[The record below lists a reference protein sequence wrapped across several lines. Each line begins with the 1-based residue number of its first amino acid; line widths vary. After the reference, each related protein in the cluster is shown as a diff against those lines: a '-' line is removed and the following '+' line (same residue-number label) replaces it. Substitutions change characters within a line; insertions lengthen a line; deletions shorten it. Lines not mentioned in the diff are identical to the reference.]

1 MWGPQD
7 SVQLV
12 NITTISLG
20 FIVVITIVRWGY
32 KPTYNVLGAPHCDNV
47 AEGYVQGDIAAN
59 CPGAPSP
66 LRAVQQV
73 SAQFAGDCEDVQQE
87 VWCRMVGSRGQFF
100 LKTRRTL
107 RGHLVWTCFF
117 ICMCWDPV
125 NQHVFFIV
133 DLKMERAQF
142 QRFGN
147 HHIAE
152 YNDHTATWLNP
163 PIEIISYDPY
173 FVHEILTMLVECCLQ
188 PLWGKLHFYR
198 AVLTIPLSGQRADA
212 GSLWPQE
219 QGAWV
224 FLLGDG

>member
-32 KPTYNVLGAPHCDNV
+32 KPTYNVLGAPHCGNV

-87 VWCRMVGSRGQFF
+87 VWCRMVGSGGQFF

-107 RGHLVWTCFF
+107 RGHLV
-117 ICMCWDPV
+117 
-125 NQHVFFIV
+125 
-133 DLKMERAQF
+133 
-142 QRFGN
+142 
-147 HHIAE
+147 
-152 YNDHTATWLNP
+152 
-163 PIEIISYDPY
+163 
-173 FVHEILTMLVECCLQ
+173 
-188 PLWGKLHFYR
+188 
-198 AVLTIPLSGQRADA
+198 
-212 GSLWPQE
+212 
-219 QGAWV
+219 
-224 FLLGDG
+224 